1 MRHLSTLGAAVV
13 AAALLATGCGGAT
26 NVLQGRSPQQIVR
39 LASSQITSTSLR
51 MKLDGR
57 VHIDA
62 SGVQGIPAD
71 QLQQFAGSMQGIA
84 ITGSA
89 DVQNARRLRMTI
101 TLPSVPGTSMVVV
114 VYDGSFYVSRDG
126 GKTFADAGD
135 LGLQGLPA
143 TPGDLSAAMSY
154 LDNVRDLGP
163 TVRNGQ
169 RVEHLQGTMGS
180 DYLDKLMARFGA
192 GPGVMQRV
200 LQVAKGAMTVQGG
213 TVDAY
218 VRTADGHLYEMDTD
232 ARFAMDM
239 ARMMAALMQTF
250 GGQLSGGT
258 GGMPAVSGLVR
269 MSESMTATFSDYGAK
284 ITVTKPAVDPNAP
297 GLGPMFGG

>member
-1 MRHLSTLGAAVV
+1 
-13 AAALLATGCGGAT
+13 
-26 NVLQGRSPQQIVR
+26 
-39 LASSQITSTSLR
+39 
-51 MKLDGR
+51 
-57 VHIDA
+57 
-62 SGVQGIPAD
+62 
-71 QLQQFAGSMQGIA
+71 
-84 ITGSA
+84 
-89 DVQNARRLRMTI
+89 
-101 TLPSVPGTSMVVV
+101 
-114 VYDGSFYVSRDG
+114 
-126 GKTFADAGD
+126 
-135 LGLQGLPA
+135 
-143 TPGDLSAAMSY
+143 MSY